1 MFYSTYRLTA
11 RSLLTIFN
19 VRVSTHY
26 IERFPHNFPV
36 ILVSNHR
43 SFLDAAILVS
53 SVPKSLRIAC
63 HYYMGKT
70 PILREIVSWLGC
82 FPLAEPQHRQRKF
95 FQQATELLTNEQW
108 IGIFPEGTEPMLSKT
123 NPRQVGE
130 FYRGFAHLALRVPVA
145 NLAIVPVAI
154 ASVEETVLPTFPIR
168 WLRLFDASESLFDCD
183 GLHPL
188 VFYHQVKLLV
198 GNPYF
203 VTRQPREQYQ
213 GKQAKQ
219 IVTNLS
225 NYCRE
230 EISSLLRLDR
240 EGWR

>member
-1 MFYSTYRLTA
+1 MFYFITSRSTA
-11 RSLLTIFN
+11 RSLLKIFN
-19 VRVSTHY
+19 VQVSTCY
-26 IERFPHNFPV
+26 LERFPNDVPV

-70 PILREIVSWLGC
+70 PVLREIVAGLGC
-82 FPLAEPQHRQRKF
+82 FPLAEPEYRQRKF
-95 FQQATELLTNEQW
+95 FQQATELLTKEQW
-108 IGIFPEGTEPMLSKT
+108 VGIFPEGTEPMLTKT
-123 NPRQVGE
+123 NTRTVGE
-130 FYRGFAHLALRVPVA
+130 FYRGFAHLALRVPVT

-183 GLHPL
+183 GLHPM

-198 GNPYF
+198 GHPYL
-203 VTRQPREQYQ
+203 VTRQQREQYQ

-219 IVTNLS
+219 LVTNLS
-225 NYCRE
+225 DYCRA
-230 EISSLLRLDR
+230 EINNLLQFDKI
-240 EGWR
+240 